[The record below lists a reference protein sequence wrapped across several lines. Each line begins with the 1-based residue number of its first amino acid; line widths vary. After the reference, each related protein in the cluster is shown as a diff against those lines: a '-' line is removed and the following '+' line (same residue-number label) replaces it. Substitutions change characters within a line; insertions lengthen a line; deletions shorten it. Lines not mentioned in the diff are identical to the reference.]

1 MSRVVIVGMG
11 QLGALFAEAI
21 SARGHEVFAVRRAD
35 AHDLTRAPDLV
46 LVATGED
53 DLAGALE
60 AIPLAWRDRVALV
73 QNELAPDLWR
83 AHGVERPTIA
93 SVFFEKKKDRAPK
106 VVLPTP
112 IAGPHAALLVDALT
126 HAGLAAEVAAE
137 SAIPAVLFE
146 KNLYIL
152 VSNLAGLACP
162 PGTTTA
168 QLLEAHGPLARDV
181 FRDVVAV
188 ERARLGVSISDD
200 DAWRA
205 LERAFRAD
213 PDHVASGRSAKA
225 RLARTL
231 ARAESRALEVPMLR
245 ALTAR

>member
-1 MSRVVIVGMG
+1 MSRIVVVGMG
-11 QLGALFAEAI
+11 QLGALFADALA
-21 SARGHEVFAVRRAD
+21 ARGHEVVCVRRGEP
-35 AHDLTRAPDLV
+35 HDMARAPSLV
-46 LVATGED
+46 LVTVGED
-53 DLAGALE
+53 DLAGALDVL
-60 AIPLAWRDRVALV
+60 PPAWRDRVALV
-73 QNELAPDLWR
+73 QNELAPDAWR

-93 SVFFEKKKDRAPK
+93 SVFFEKKKDRPAK

-112 IAGPHAALLVDALT
+112 VAGPHAGLLVDALT
-126 HAGLAAEVAAE
+126 HAGLAAEVARE
-137 SAIPAVLFE
+137 DAIPSVLFE

-168 QLLEAHGPLARDV
+168 QLLDAQGPLTRDV
-181 FRDVVAV
+181 FREVAAV
-188 ERARLGVSISDD
+188 ERARLGVPITDD

-231 ARAESRALEVPMLR
+231 SRAESRALEVPVLR
-245 ALTAR
+245 ALAAR